1 MPVKASRI
9 KWKLAP
15 SFDPRPYLTD
25 PIIQQAFEDPEVLRR
40 PKTDWPRVAKAKVHA
55 SKSEVLAL
63 AEKWDQLGACNLV
76 SCERVDP
83 VETVGLFAVP
93 KDSEFDRLILNPS
106 VVNSRS
112 FSYSNYT
119 KTLAP
124 GYLVSMI
131 TPADDE
137 QLVISSDDLC
147 EFYCTFGVSSKR
159 AQRNA
164 IGIRYSASEVA
175 HLQCYDPS
183 VHSGSLYLCLGTL
196 AMGDALAV
204 EIAQQSHLNLLRLR
218 AGCMLP
224 EECLQYRRPIPR
236 GPFYELLT
244 IDDHIGLQKIKT
256 SGDWSLHCNRDEQVF
271 EAANQAYV
279 DVGLTAHPGKRQR
292 REPHAVVLGAEIDG
306 CRGRVSAPRARVM
319 LLSFITSI
327 VVHKGFASKQL
338 LQGLLGCWTHILL
351 FRRPVFA
358 VLDAVYT
365 EGDGLK
371 QDELFKLSRATK
383 NELMALCLLAPA
395 IQTNMRTQARPQL
408 FLMDA
413 SPYGTGI
420 CRTTLSA
427 AATDELWRHS
437 EQRGYYTRLQE
448 GPGLG

>member
-1 MPVKASRI
+1 MLV
-9 KWKLAP
+9 
-15 SFDPRPYLTD
+15 FDPRL
-25 PIIQQAFEDPEVLRR
+25 V
-40 PKTDWPRVAKAKVHA
+40 VARNLLW
-55 SKSEVLAL
+55 LAL
-63 AEKWDQLGACNLV
+63 AEKWGQLGACNLV
-76 SCERVDP
+76 SCERLDP

-131 TPADDE
+131 TLADDE

-147 EFYCTFGVSSKR
+147 EFYYTFRVSSKR

-183 VHSGSLYLCLGTL
+183 AHSGSLYLCLGTL

-292 REPHAVVLGAEIDG
+292 REPHAVVLIAEIDG
-306 CRGRVSAPRARVM
+306 CRGRVSAPRTRVM

-365 EGDGLK
+365 EGRWF
-371 QDELFKLSRATK
+371 E
-383 NELMALCLLAPA
+383 
-395 IQTNMRTQARPQL
+395 AR
-408 FLMDA
+408 
-413 SPYGTGI
+413 
-420 CRTTLSA
+420 
-427 AATDELWRHS
+427 
-437 EQRGYYTRLQE
+437 
-448 GPGLG
+448 